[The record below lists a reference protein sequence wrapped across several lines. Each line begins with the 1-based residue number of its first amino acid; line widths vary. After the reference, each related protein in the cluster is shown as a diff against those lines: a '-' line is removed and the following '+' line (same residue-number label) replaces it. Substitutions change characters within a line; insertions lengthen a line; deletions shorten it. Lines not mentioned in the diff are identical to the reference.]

1 MDEIVSE
8 SEKEFDKCLE
18 SNNDVEKVKV
28 KKQRNKG
35 VKAEIKK
42 LLENKELSSKE
53 IYEALANCS
62 SFKIPVS
69 RVCVDS
75 TLSQNKGDF
84 VKTEKGYK
92 LKEDNKVVEHD

>member
-1 MDEIVSE
+1 MDDVVSE
-8 SEKEFDKCLE
+8 SEKVFDACLE
-18 SNNDVEKVKV
+18 TPQVDTKVRV
-28 KKQRNKG
+28 KGKPRNVG

-42 LLENKELSSKE
+42 LLVNNELSSKE

-69 RVCVDS
+69 KACVDS

-84 VKTEKGYK
+84 VKTENGFKVK
-92 LKEDNKVVEHD
+92 EKVELKDG